1 MPNPPPWQPNYHPPF
16 PLLKKS
22 RYVHVKVFNRFTCA
36 IMRFTFFLQ
45 KRRNTK
51 INHIFKSKD
60 DIMQLSF
67 VIMLISF
74 YYRLEN
80 LSHGTTSSL
89 CVRVNYI
96 SRLSLITEVDFCSN
110 YLYWTN
116 SCIIKQTF
124 SRISFALKNLI
135 DAETYVLKRCYL

>member
-1 MPNPPPWQPNYHPPF
+1 MSASGKRESYVDHKIFKIVKLQTNRCQTHPLDNQIITTTPF

-89 CVRVNYI
+89 WVRVNYI
-96 SRLSLITEVDFCSN
+96 SRVSLITEVDFCSN
-110 YLYWTN
+110 YLY
-116 SCIIKQTF
+116 
-124 SRISFALKNLI
+124 
-135 DAETYVLKRCYL
+135 